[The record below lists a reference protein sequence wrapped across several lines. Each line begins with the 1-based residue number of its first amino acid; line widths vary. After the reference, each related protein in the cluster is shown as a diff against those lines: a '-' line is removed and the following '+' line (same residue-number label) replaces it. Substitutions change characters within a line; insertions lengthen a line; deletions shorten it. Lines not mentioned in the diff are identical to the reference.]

1 MIGVSY
7 RTPRISVLVSTL
19 LTSTSRRGLSWNFR
33 KPSRLARNVTS
44 SSIPDAMYPKW
55 AGGTFLRMTGSKS
68 NTLIASPGLVM
79 RSCRSAGAQV
89 IGSGRVCGAAG
100 DECAARPA
108 SPGKAS
114 SGLPANHFS
123 RCRRLASLSLEFMA
137 RPSWFFLGE
146 DALGKAQNP
155 RRGFLR
161 RSVQHHRPHTHM
173 RAAPYPVYRDVPV
186 TGRTECR
193 GHVGILLLSPLFVTV
208 GVDQQHRRQIGAE
221 VA

>member
-55 AGGTFLRMTGSKS
+55 AGGTFLRITGSKS
-68 NTLIASPGLVM
+68 NTLIASPGPVM
-79 RSCRSAGAQV
+79 RSCGLAGAQM
-89 IGSGRVCGAAG
+89 IGSGRAG
-100 DECAARPA
+100 GHAGEVCAARPA

-123 RCRRLASLSLEFMA
+123 RCRRLANLSLEFMA
-137 RPSWFFLGE
+137 LPSFLLVGQGALGE
-146 DALGKAQNP
+146 EQDP
-155 RRGFLR
+155 RRGLLR
-161 RSVQHHRPHTHM
+161 FPVQHLGPDAHM
-173 RAAPYPVYRDVPV
+173 RAALEHASIRPPHDSTP
-186 TGRTECR
+186 
-193 GHVGILLLSPLFVTV
+193 SPRPSPGPSRVF
-208 GVDQQHRRQIGAE
+208 GAII
-221 VA
+221 